1 MAGKIVVILKD
12 GNDLG
17 GHAGVEDRLRPVQN
31 LRHQDPEDCRQPWTK
46 GHVNESK
53 SCGQNDAV
61 YFQARKKEPY
71 LQSQILPNVSNLNC
85 G

>member
-17 GHAGVEDRLRPVQN
+17 GHAGVEDRLRPVQD
-31 LRHQDPEDCRQPWTK
+31 LRHQDSEDCREPWTK
-46 GHVNESK
+46 GRVSESK
-53 SCGQNDAV
+53 SCWQNAADRFKARENSICKAR
-61 YFQARKKEPY
+61 YFPTF
-71 LQSQILPNVSNLNC
+71 LTST